1 MAGKTTNKAS
11 VSKGS
16 AEPSSTA
23 LLLQALTGPD
33 DALGKIL
40 LVLFIREEAHN
51 LGIPTDQIPE
61 DFAEIVVEHVKSS
74 ETNSAEN
81 AAVQIALHKAAN
93 GDFENAG
100 RFIREHLIKGA
111 EAIKFIPIG
120 INKSKQAKEYGSR
133 GATQQ
138 KEIGRANRQKIG
150 YAIKKIMASRKSK
163 PTDRQLASLVE
174 TETGIKFETVRG
186 HIKKMGKN
194 TK

>member
-16 AEPSSTA
+16 AEPSSTD

-40 LVLFIREEAHN
+40 LELFIREEAHN
-51 LGIPTDQIPE
+51 LGIPT
-61 DFAEIVVEHVKSS
+61 EIVVEHVKSS

-150 YAIKKIMASRKSK
+150 YAIEKIMASRKSK

-174 TETGIKFETVRG
+174 TDTGIKFETVRG